1 MFKFFKRKTE
11 VTSVEEKTESKVAEV
26 RKPISIEDIKDE
38 DMMVAALIATI
49 DYAEE
54 VKTDIRLKSIKQI
67 S

>member
-11 VTSVEEKTESKVAEV
+11 VTPVEEKTESKVAEV